1 MDPATLECL
10 ALMDFPQLNCS
21 LCLSNNRQ
29 CTTSVARSG
38 MKLSENLESNIDQ
51 LVTEAFAELHPSRP
65 FIPGETNI
73 PVTGKVFGQEE
84 LRAATKA
91 SLDFWLTS
99 GPYTEQFESRFAK
112 VVGMRHAFMVN
123 SGSSANLLALSSL
136 TSPAHG
142 ERTLKPG
149 NEVITVAAGFP
160 TTVTPILQ
168 NGLVPVYVDVD
179 PETYVAIDEQMEA
192 AVSSST
198 KAIMMAH
205 TLGNPFNLDFVQDLA
220 KKHNL
225 WLIEDSCDGL
235 GGTYRGQTLGS
246 FGDLSTFSFYPAHHI
261 TTGEGGAVL
270 VKKVAHKRIVESFR
284 DWGRDCWCAP
294 GCDNTC
300 LKRYEWI
307 LGELP
312 EGYDHK
318 YTYSHLGY
326 NLKSG
331 DIQAA
336 IGLEQLDRLET
347 FIELRR
353 RNWAYLLNGLK
364 DLEEYFV
371 LPKATENSVPSWF
384 GFALTVKPGAPKTR
398 NQIVQ
403 ELNDKKIGT
412 RLLFGGNLLRQPA
425 FISAPRRVISNLEN
439 TDRIMNDTFW
449 IGVWPGL
456 SIEMLDYMITT
467 SHEMFEKS

>member
-1 MDPATLECL
+1 MEKISGFDLDN
-10 ALMDFPQLNCS
+10 LMQIEYQ
-21 LCLSNNRQ
+21 NRH
-29 CTTSVARSG
+29 T
-38 MKLSENLESNIDQ
+38 K
-51 LVTEAFAELHPSRP
+51 AE
-65 FIPGETNI
+65 FVPGETNI
-73 PVTGKVFGQEE
+73 SVTGKVFGEPE
-84 LRAATKA
+84 LKAAVEA

-99 GPYTEQFESRFAK
+99 GPYTKAFESRFAK
-112 VVGMRHAFMVN
+112 TVGMRHAFMVN

-142 ERTLKPG
+142 ERALKPG
-149 NEVITVAAGFP
+149 DEVITVAAGFP

-168 NGLVPVYVDVD
+168 NGLIPVYVDVD
-179 PETYVAIDEQMEA
+179 PETYVAINEQLEA
-192 AVSSST
+192 AISTKT

-205 TLGNPFNLDFVQDLA
+205 TLGNPFNLDFVQALA

-225 WLIEDSCDGL
+225 WLIEDSCDAL
-235 GGTYRGQTLGS
+235 GGTYRDQNLGT

-261 TTGEGGAVL
+261 TTGEGGAVMI
-270 VKKVAHKRIVESFR
+270 KKVTHKRIVESFR

-300 LKRYEWI
+300 LKRYEWT

-336 IGLEQLDRLET
+336 IGLAQLDRLES

-353 RNWAYLLNGLK
+353 RNWAYLSSSIK
-364 DLEEYFV
+364 ELEEFLV
-371 LPKATENSVPSWF
+371 WF
-384 GFALTVKPGAPKTR
+384 CFNGEAEFT
-398 NQIVQ
+398 
-403 ELNDKKIGT
+403 
-412 RLLFGGNLLRQPA
+412 
-425 FISAPRRVISNLEN
+425 
-439 TDRIMNDTFW
+439 
-449 IGVWPGL
+449 
-456 SIEMLDYMITT
+456 
-467 SHEMFEKS
+467 

>member
-1 MDPATLECL
+1 LTKNFEHEIDSL
-10 ALMDFPQLNCS
+10 ASEALNQLHKIEKF
-21 LCLSNNRQ
+21 
-29 CTTSVARSG
+29 V
-38 MKLSENLESNIDQ
+38 
-51 LVTEAFAELHPSRP
+51 
-65 FIPGETNI
+65 PGETNI
-73 PVTGKVFGQEE
+73 PVTGKVFGKEE
-84 LRAATKA
+84 LVAATKA
-91 SLDFWLTS
+91 GLDFWLTS
-99 GPYTEQFESRFAK
+99 GPYTEAFESRFAK
-112 VVGMRHAFMVN
+112 TVGMRHAFMVN

-136 TSPAHG
+136 TSQAHG
-142 ERTLKPG
+142 ERALKPED
-149 NEVITVAAGFP
+149 EVITVAAGFP

-168 NGLVPVYVDVD
+168 NGLIPVYVDID
-179 PETYVAIDEQMEA
+179 PETYVAIDEQLESA
-192 AVSSST
+192 IGPKT

-205 TLGNPFNLDFVQDLA
+205 TLGNPFNLDFVQELA

-235 GGTYRGQTLGS
+235 GGTYRGQNLGT

-284 DWGRDCWCAP
+284 DWGRDCWCPP

-300 LKRYEWI
+300 LKRYEWT

-336 IGLEQLDRLET
+336 IGLAQLDRLDS
-347 FIELRR
+347 FVELRR
-353 RNWAYLLNGLK
+353 RNWAYLLNGVR
-364 DLEEYFV
+364 DLEEFFV
-371 LPKATENSVPSWF
+371 LPKVTENSDPSWF
-384 GFALTVKPGAPKTR
+384 GFALTVKENSPKTR
-398 NQIVQ
+398 NEIVQ
-403 ELNDKKIGT
+403 ELNERKIGT

-425 FISAPRRVISNLEN
+425 FMGTPRRVISNLVN
-439 TDRIMNDTFW
+439 TDRVMNDTFW

-456 SIEMLDYMITT
+456 SHEMLDYMILSIRETLGIR
-467 SHEMFEKS
+467 K

>member
-1 MDPATLECL
+1 
-10 ALMDFPQLNCS
+10 
-21 LCLSNNRQ
+21 
-29 CTTSVARSG
+29 
-38 MKLSENLESNIDQ
+38 MKLDSIIDSGI
-51 LVTEAFAELHPSRP
+51 AELAKNAMSERHPSKR
-65 FIPGETNI
+65 FIPGDTVI
-73 PVTGKVFGQEE
+73 PVTGKVFGDEE
-84 LRAATKA
+84 LKAAVDA

-99 GPYTEQFESRFAK
+99 GPYTEKFESRFAK
-112 VVGMRHAFMVN
+112 TVGMRHAFMVN
-123 SGSSANLLALSSL
+123 SGSSANLLALTTL
-136 TSPAHG
+136 TSPKIG
-142 ERTLKPG
+142 ERKLRHG
-149 NEVITVAAGFP
+149 DEVITVAAGFP

-168 NGLVPVYVDVD
+168 NNLIPVYVDVD
-179 PETYVAIDEQMEA
+179 LETYVANEEA
-192 AVSSST
+192 LESAIGPKT

-205 TLGNPFNLDFVQDLA
+205 TLGNPFNLDLVEKLA

-225 WLIEDSCDGL
+225 WVIEDSCDAL
-235 GGTYRGQTLGS
+235 GGTYKGKNLGT

-270 VKKVAHKRIVESFR
+270 IKKVAHKVLVESFR

-300 LKRYEWI
+300 LKRYEWQ

-336 IGLEQLDRLET
+336 IGLAQLDRLES
-347 FIELRR
+347 FVEIRR
-353 RNWAYLLNGLK
+353 RNWKYLK
-364 DLEEYFV
+364 DGLSGLEEFFM
-371 LPKATENSVPSWF
+371 LPRATEDSDPSWF
-384 GFALTVKPGAPKTR
+384 GFALTVRKDSPLSR
-398 NQIVQ
+398 NEIV
-403 ELNDKKIGT
+403 ESLNEMKIGT

-425 FISAPRRVISNLEN
+425 FVGTPRRVIGDLAN
-439 TDRIMNDTFW
+439 TDIVMNDTFW

-456 SIEMLDYMITT
+456 TIPMLDYMIE
-467 SHEMFEKS
+467 SIHKLLGVSK

>member
-1 MDPATLECL
+1 
-10 ALMDFPQLNCS
+10 
-21 LCLSNNRQ
+21 
-29 CTTSVARSG
+29 
-38 MKLSENLESNIDQ
+38 MKLSENLDSKIDQ
-51 LVTEAFAELHPSRP
+51 LVSEAFSELHPNKP

-91 SLDFWLTS
+91 GLDFWLTA
-99 GPYTEQFESRFAK
+99 GPFSDQFESRFAK
-112 VVGMRHAFMVN
+112 VVGMRHSFMVN
-123 SGSSANLLALSSL
+123 SGSSANLLALTSL
-136 TSPAHG
+136 TSIAHG
-142 ERTLKPG
+142 DRALKPG
-149 NEVITVAAGFP
+149 DEVITVAAGFP

-179 PETYVAIDEQMEA
+179 PETYVAIDEQIEA
-192 AVSSST
+192 AVSSKS

-205 TLGNPFNLDFVQDLA
+205 TLWNPFNLDFVQILA

-235 GGTYRGQTLGS
+235 GGTYKEKALGS
-246 FGDLSTFSFYPAHHI
+246 FGDISTFSFYPAHHI

-300 LKRYEWI
+300 LKRYEWS

-336 IGLEQLDRLET
+336 IGLAQLDRLDS
-347 FIELRR
+347 FIDLRR
-353 RNWAYLLNGLK
+353 RNWAYLFGGLK
-364 DLEEYFV
+364 GLEEYFI
-371 LPKATENSVPSWF
+371 LPKAAEHSDPSWF
-384 GFALTVKPGAPKTR
+384 GFALTVKPSSPKTR

-403 ELNDKKIGT
+403 GLNEKKIGT

-425 FISAPRRVISNLEN
+425 FISTPRRVISSLEN

-456 SIEMLDYMITT
+456 SIEMLDYMIT
-467 SHEMFEKS
+467 SLYEICGKSL

>member
-1 MDPATLECL
+1 
-10 ALMDFPQLNCS
+10 
-21 LCLSNNRQ
+21 
-29 CTTSVARSG
+29 
-38 MKLSENLESNIDQ
+38 
-51 LVTEAFAELHPSRP
+51 LHAAKP
-65 FIPGETNI
+65 FIAGESSI
-73 PVTGKVFGQEE
+73 PVTGKVFGESE

-99 GPYTEQFESRFAK
+99 GPYTTEFESRFAK
-112 VVGMRHAFMVN
+112 IVGMRHAFMVN

-136 TSPAHG
+136 TSPSHG
-142 ERTLKPG
+142 ERALKPG
-149 NEVITVAAGFP
+149 DEVITVAAGFP
-160 TTVTPILQ
+160 TTVAPIIQ
-168 NGLVPVYVDVD
+168 NGLIPVYVDVD
-179 PETYVAIDEQMEA
+179 PKTYIAVDEQLEA
-192 AVSSST
+192 AVGPKT

-205 TLGNPFNLDFVQDLA
+205 TLGNPFNLDLA
-220 KKHNL
+220 QQLAAKHNL
-225 WLIEDSCDGL
+225 WLIEDSCDAL
-235 GGTYRGQTLGS
+235 GGTYHGQNLGS

-270 VKKVAHKRIVESFR
+270 AKKVIHKRIVESFR

-300 LKRYEWI
+300 LKRYEWT

-312 EGYDHK
+312 QGYDHK

-336 IGLEQLDRLET
+336 IGLAQLNRLNT
-347 FIELRR
+347 FVELRR
-353 RNWAYLLNGLK
+353 RNWAYLSNGLRG
-364 DLEEYFV
+364 LEEFLI
-371 LPKATENSVPSWF
+371 LPESTKHSEPSWF
-384 GFALTVKPGAPKTR
+384 GFALAVKPNSHKTR

-403 ELNDKKIGT
+403 ELNEKKIGT

-425 FISAPRRVISNLEN
+425 FIGTPRRVIGDLEN
-439 TDRIMNDTFW
+439 TDRIMNDAFW

-456 SIEMLDYMITT
+456 TLEMLDYMIH
-467 SHEMFEKS
+467 SLHQILGIEF